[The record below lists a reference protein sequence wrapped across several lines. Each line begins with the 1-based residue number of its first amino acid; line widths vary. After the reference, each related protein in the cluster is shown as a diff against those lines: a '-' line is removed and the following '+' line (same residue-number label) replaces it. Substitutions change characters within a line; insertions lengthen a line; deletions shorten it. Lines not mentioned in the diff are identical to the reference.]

1 MKRQERHHLKENEL
15 VHTIEATRD
24 FMESRKREIGVG
36 VVVVLVLAAIGVGA
50 LVYRQSG
57 QSRGSELLAEA
68 MVALNARVVPAGAT
82 ASGEDIP
89 AAASLGATGSF
100 ATESAKLNAAL
111 PKLQAAA
118 DAYPDSSAGITARY
132 HLAGALAALSR
143 HDEAIKQFDD
153 VARRAGTNSL
163 YGRMARLGKADT
175 QARAG
180 QLDAAIATWKEMASS
195 TSGEFPV
202 DAILMELARAYAQ
215 KGDKEEAR
223 KTFNQL
229 IDQHPDSPYMSEARS
244 ELENLKG

>member
-1 MKRQERHHLKENEL
+1 MKRQERRHLKENEL
-15 VHTIEATRD
+15 IHSIEATRD
-24 FMESRKREIGVG
+24 FVESRKREIGAG
-36 VVVVLVLAAIGVGA
+36 VVAVIVIAAVGIGA
-50 LVYRQSG
+50 LVYRERV
-57 QSRGSELLAEA
+57 QSRGADLLGQA
-68 MVALNARVVPAGAT
+68 MVALNARVVPAGAP

-100 ATESAKLNAAL
+100 ATEAAKLDAAL

-118 DAYPDSSAGITARY
+118 DAYPDSSSGITARY

-153 VARRAGTNSL
+153 VIKRAGADSI

-180 QLDAAIATWKEMASS
+180 QVDAAIETWKEMAAS
-195 TSGEFPV
+195 TTGELPL
-202 DAILMELARAYAQ
+202 DAILMELARAYVQ
-215 KGDKEEAR
+215 KGEKEEAR

-229 IDQHPDSPYMSEARS
+229 IDQHPNSPYTSEARN

>member
-1 MKRQERHHLKENEL
+1 MKRQERRHLKENEL
-15 VHTIEATRD
+15 IHSIEATRD
-24 FMESRKREIGVG
+24 FVESRKREIGAG
-36 VVVVLVLAAIGVGA
+36 VVAVIVIAAVGIGA
-50 LVYRQSG
+50 LVYRERV
-57 QSRGSELLAEA
+57 QSRGADLLGQA
-68 MVALNARVVPAGAT
+68 MVALNARVVPAGAP

-100 ATESAKLNAAL
+100 ATEAAKLDAAL

-118 DAYPDSSAGITARY
+118 DAYPDSSSGITARY

-153 VARRAGTNSL
+153 VIKRAGADSI

-180 QLDAAIATWKEMASS
+180 QVDAAIETWKEMAAS
-195 TSGEFPV
+195 TTGELPV
-202 DAILMELARAYAQ
+202 DAILMELARAYVQ
-215 KGDKEEAR
+215 KGEKEEAR

-229 IDQHPDSPYMSEARS
+229 IDQHPNSPYTSEARN

>member
-1 MKRQERHHLKENEL
+1 MKRRERHHLKENEL
-15 VHTIEATRD
+15 VHTVEATRE
-24 FMESRKREIGVG
+24 FLETRQREIGFG
-36 VVVVLVLAAIGVGA
+36 VIAVIVIAAVAIGAVW
-50 LVYRQSG
+50 YRQRA
-57 QSRGSELLAEA
+57 QSRGVELLAEA
-68 MVALNARVVPAGAT
+68 MVALNARVVPAGAKAT
-82 ASGEDIP
+82 GEDIP

-100 ATESAKLNAAL
+100 ATEGAKLTAAV

-118 DAYPDSSAGITARY
+118 DAYPDSAAGITARY

-143 HDEAIKQFDD
+143 HDEAIKQFDE
-153 VARRAGTNSL
+153 VIRRAGSASI

-180 QLDAAIATWKEMASS
+180 QTDAAIATWKEMAAS
-195 TSGEFPV
+195 TTGDFPI

-229 IDQHPDSPYMSEARS
+229 IDQHPTSPYTPEARN